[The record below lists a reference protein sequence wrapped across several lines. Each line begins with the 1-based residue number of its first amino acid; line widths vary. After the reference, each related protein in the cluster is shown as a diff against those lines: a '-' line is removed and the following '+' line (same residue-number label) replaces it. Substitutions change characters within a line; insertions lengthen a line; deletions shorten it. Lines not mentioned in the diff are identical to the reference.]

1 MMPHQTD
8 RLSCKSPL
16 IVRTMLILQYA
27 VALLF
32 LAHSN
37 EGQSQATGQTQSI
50 VALVGNDITLPCH
63 VKPAMDAGNQMLE
76 WARPDL
82 KPRFVHVRRF
92 GDDRL
97 LDQNPSYKGRTSVSI
112 DGLKQGDAS
121 LTLSRVELSDQGTY
135 RCFIPGLNTESS
147 IQLVVDD
154 SDSGSTAYI
163 IIGLVVGVLV
173 ILAVALAVW
182 KWRQN
187 KIKSKKQQEDEETQ
201 RGGEKNSTSND
212 SEQQCLIER
221 ETESEQSKK
230 ERQTINNQ
238 NTMEDKN
245 NLARSGE
252 GTKRSYQTEQETHQ
266 EKTEGE
272 TSNILIQG
280 QKLCEIAEEESKSIT
295 VGTATPGTAEVETQK
310 EQEERTKSVNTETA
324 TQSLMDGHGQ
334 QQQVRGA
341 AEANNDTEK
350 EEKEEDIK
358 SPKNKASSQGL
369 TDDKR
374 QHNDPTAG
382 GGSTNDSDQ
391 TGGPTGRSDDPP
403 VPAERKQQQV
413 RAAGEP
419 SNDTNTVENKDQT
432 QTTENEAAAQSPT
445 DDKTQP
451 SDPTAGGEMQN
462 DSELITGQKDTPCT
476 AESRHKV
483 ENGDR
488 RDVGENPTLLP
499 PVKPDR
505 LSKLEQQKDL
515 NTLVGQEASTDT
527 KTVEIKIETQTNDD
541 KAAAK
546 GPTDD
551 TTQPGDP
558 PAGGETNE
566 TEGKDTPCP
575 AERRQI
581 VKNGDR
587 KDGEGNA
594 TPFPPVKPDRLSK
607 AEQQK
612 DLNKK
617 NEVNKTESTNNEETG
632 PNEGE
637 TQQNDGPAVG
647 GTMNDLDQTG
657 GTTGKS
663 KDQTQTTE
671 NEAAAQGP
679 TDDKTQHGD
688 PTAGGEMQND
698 SELIT
703 VSAPCPAERRQVV
716 KNVGGKDGEG
726 NPTLLSSVKPDLL
739 HNTEEQRKLDQPQAE
754 VESDVVKK
762 EKETDKTGLLH
773 QTEGETREKPSVKDQ
788 PEKLEKGEGDGEEGT
803 SSANSKREHL
813 PDVNMAQ
820 EETQN
825 GVNKGKRRRNR
836 KQSKE

>member
-432 QTTENEAAAQSPT
+432 QTTENEAAAQ
-445 DDKTQP
+445 
-451 SDPTAGGEMQN
+451 
-462 DSELITGQKDTPCT
+462 
-476 AESRHKV
+476 
-483 ENGDR
+483 
-488 RDVGENPTLLP
+488 
-499 PVKPDR
+499 
-505 LSKLEQQKDL
+505 
-515 NTLVGQEASTDT
+515 
-527 KTVEIKIETQTNDD
+527 
-541 KAAAK
+541 
-546 GPTDD
+546 
-551 TTQPGDP
+551 
-558 PAGGETNE
+558 
-566 TEGKDTPCP
+566 
-575 AERRQI
+575 
-581 VKNGDR
+581 
-587 KDGEGNA
+587 
-594 TPFPPVKPDRLSK
+594 
-607 AEQQK
+607 
-612 DLNKK
+612 
-617 NEVNKTESTNNEETG
+617 
-632 PNEGE
+632 
-637 TQQNDGPAVG
+637 
-647 GTMNDLDQTG
+647 
-657 GTTGKS
+657 
-663 KDQTQTTE
+663 
-671 NEAAAQGP
+671 GP